1 MRENLIKLVHNF
13 KKAKVLVIGDLI
25 LDEFIWGKA
34 SRLSP
39 EAPVPVVRAQ
49 EREYIPGGACN
60 VSSNITSLGAK
71 STLLGVVGKDR
82 RAEYL
87 FAELK
92 KRKIDTKAIVQDKNR
107 RTILKTRVIASRQ
120 QVVRVD
126 WEQTGELSKDST
138 RKVAG
143 FIKKNLNKFDA
154 IIIEDYGK
162 GVITENLLK
171 YIRDVAAGKKI
182 ITVDPKEEH
191 FSMYRDLGITAI
203 TPNRSEAENAI
214 RDIKIRDSENKL
226 HIYSDKLRTAS
237 DIDRAGKELLKYL
250 NSKAVLITLGESGM
264 QLFTKEKGKS
274 LNIPTVAREVFDVSG
289 AGDTVIAVFTLALA
303 SGAKLL
309 EAAHLANY
317 AAGIVVG
324 KIGTATVSPK
334 ELIERIR

>member
-1 MRENLIKLVHNF
+1 MNNLIKLVHNF
-13 KKAKVLVIGDLI
+13 KKAKILVIGDLI

-39 EAPVPVVRAQ
+39 EAPVPVVRAE

-71 STLLGVVGKDR
+71 TTLLGVVGKDR

-92 KRKIDTKAIVQDKNR
+92 KRKIDTNAIVQDKNR
-107 RTILKTRVIASRQ
+107 RTILKTRVIAQRQ

-214 RDIKIRDSENKL
+214 RDIKIRDAENKL

-250 NSKAVLITLGESGM
+250 NSKAVLITLGEQGM
-264 QLFTKEKGKS
+264 QLFAKDKAKS

>member
-1 MRENLIKLVHNF
+1 MNHLIKLVHNF
-13 KKAKVLVIGDLI
+13 KKAKILVIGDLI

-39 EAPVPVVRAQ
+39 EAPVPVVKAE

-82 RAEYL
+82 RAEFL

-92 KRKIDTKAIVQDKNR
+92 KRKIDSKAIVVDTKR
-107 RTILKTRVIASRQ
+107 RTILKTRVVVQRQ

-126 WEQTGELSKDST
+126 WEQTDEIKKETLSKIES
-138 RKVAG
+138 
-143 FIKKNLNKFDA
+143 FIKNNLNKFDA

-162 GVITENLLK
+162 GVISENLLK
-171 YIRDVAAGKKI
+171 YIRDAAAGKKI

-191 FSMYRDLGITAI
+191 FNMYRDLGITAI

-214 RDIKIRDSENKL
+214 RDIKIRDSQNRL

-250 NSKAVLITLGESGM
+250 NSKAVLITLGECGM
-264 QLFTKEKGKS
+264 QLFTKDKS
-274 LNIPTVAREVFDVSG
+274 KSINIPTVAREVFDVSG

-303 SGAKLL
+303 SGANLL

-334 ELIERIR
+334 ELLERLKK